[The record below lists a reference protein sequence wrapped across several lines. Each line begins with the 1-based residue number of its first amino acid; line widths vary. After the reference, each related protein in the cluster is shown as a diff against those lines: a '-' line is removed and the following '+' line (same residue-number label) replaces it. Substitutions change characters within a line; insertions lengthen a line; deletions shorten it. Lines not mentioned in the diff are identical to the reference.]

1 MSGMSGG
8 VRRESHTREN
18 ALMVTATKTDEHLDD
33 PPLYQMRVA
42 AALAP
47 MHSEPLVASQQVSQ
61 QLSGHDVDVMDVEGD
76 WVRARGEDDY
86 EGWMHT
92 GFLQSRDRPLEIL
105 PSRLVSLGCMTERDG
120 GGKRNLPL
128 RAFLADN
135 ERVISGEALDFVR
148 LTNRFPM
155 YGGAIAKS
163 AHDLFPGTSY
173 VWGGV
178 TPWGADCS
186 GLVQCVY
193 ALHGR
198 MLPRDAWQQAELG
211 MPVSGDFDALL
222 PGDLLFFS
230 DRPDK
235 RVTHVG
241 IALGGGQMVHL
252 ALGRGGYAVETMSS
266 NDPYVAKLREKYLFA
281 RRLL

>member
-105 PSRLVSLGCMTERDG
+105 PSRLVSLGCMAERDG

-135 ERVISGEALDFVR
+135 ERVVSGEALDFVR

-163 AHDLFPGTSY
+163 AHDLFPGTS
-173 VWGGV
+173 
-178 TPWGADCS
+178 
-186 GLVQCVY
+186 
-193 ALHGR
+193 
-198 MLPRDAWQQAELG
+198 
-211 MPVSGDFDALL
+211 
-222 PGDLLFFS
+222 
-230 DRPDK
+230 
-235 RVTHVG
+235 
-241 IALGGGQMVHL
+241 
-252 ALGRGGYAVETMSS
+252 
-266 NDPYVAKLREKYLFA
+266 
-281 RRLL
+281 